1 MNIEVRPS
9 ICSYF
14 CRQALSR
21 REIFDAVILILYGS
35 SIIYENNIFVS
46 ITRTEEPFGVETR
59 YQPDFAPGLHLF
71 DIMVGYMTV
80 VDIEK
85 LLIENGFKEKIIFF
99 RRVNVPENLVDR
111 MKGNIRRHV
120 FHPPGDHFPR
130 SGNHFQ
136 QANILAAGQGLSD
149 TAFDVGEIAQKQ
161 EDHDPVEDNQ
171 YPQAFLSF
179 FSTVKWLV
187 QRRSSMRLSDCLHGP

>member
-14 CRQALSR
+14 YGQALSR
-21 REIFDAVILILYGS
+21 RETFDAVILILYGS

-71 DIMVGYMTV
+71 DIMAGYMTV

-85 LLIENGFKEKIIFF
+85 LLKENGVKEKIIFY
-99 RRVNVPENLVDR
+99 
-111 MKGNIRRHV
+111 G
-120 FHPPGDHFPR
+120 
-130 SGNHFQ
+130 
-136 QANILAAGQGLSD
+136 A
-149 TAFDVGEIAQKQ
+149 
-161 EDHDPVEDNQ
+161 
-171 YPQAFLSF
+171 
-179 FSTVKWLV
+179 
-187 QRRSSMRLSDCLHGP
+187 